1 METPKHWTNTTVGAI
16 CTLTNGMTF
25 KSSEWRTAG
34 LPIIR
39 IQNLNNSEATFNYY
53 EGSVED
59 RFRVSPGDLLFAW
72 SGTPGTSFGAHIW
85 QGPEAVL
92 NQHIFKVTFDR
103 KLIDPDYLCY
113 AINQT
118 LEEQTSNAH
127 GGVGLRH
134 VTKKAF
140 SDTRLPLPPYEEQKR
155 LAKEIRKLRAQS
167 AKSRNALKLLI
178 ASKSKARESFLEAAF
193 AGDLTRDW
201 QTQESLSEPVE
212 LLLSRVG
219 TPKQA
224 QGGREATSRVVAG
237 RSGVSINIPDVP
249 LPNRW
254 AWVSLLRIARQETG
268 HTPSRRN
275 PEYWG
280 GTINWLGIKDA
291 NAYHGKIINNTLQK
305 ITEAGLQNSSAR
317 LLPAGTVCLSRTA
330 SVGYVTILGETM
342 ATSQDFATWTCSDA
356 ILPEYLMYA
365 LMSEGQSIRRF
376 GEGSVHTTIYFPE
389 IRAFHIRLAP
399 IDEQAAIVSR
409 IKLAFSKLDQVVAEA
424 EKAMQLF
431 QQLDNQI
438 MEYAFKGKLTKS
450 EAGDGSAVEQ
460 LSQLR
465 PPIVIREVT
474 APSRTRNKES
484 TDMAKS
490 LLQVLSEANDWLPA
504 QEVFQRCGIGNGADM
519 EKIEQIFAELR
530 SLDQEK
536 KLLAEPIL
544 DSNGRKI
551 QDRLRLVG

>member
-1 METPKHWTNTTVGAI
+1 MMTPKHWTNTTVGAI
-16 CTLTNGMTF
+16 CTLTNGMSF
-25 KSSEWRTAG
+25 KSSEWRTSG
-34 LPIIR
+34 LPIVR
-39 IQNLNNSEATFNYY
+39 IQNLNNRTAPFNYY
-53 EGSVED
+53 EGPIDD
-59 RFRVSPGDLLFAW
+59 RFRIVEGDLLFAW

-155 LAKEIRKLRAQS
+155 LAKKIRKLRAQS
-167 AKSRNALKLLI
+167 AKSQNALKLILESR
-178 ASKSKARESFLEAAF
+178 SKVRESFLEAAF
-193 AGDLTRDW
+193 AGDLTREW
-201 QTQESLSEPVE
+201 QTEGSLSESVE
-212 LLLSRVG
+212 QLLSRVEA
-219 TPKQA
+219 PKQT
-224 QGGREATSRVVAG
+224 QGGREATSRIVPG
-237 RSGVSINIPDVP
+237 RSGISINIPDVP

-254 AWVSLLRIARQETG
+254 KWVSLMRVARQETG
-268 HTPSRRN
+268 HTPSRRI

-280 GTINWLGIKDA
+280 GTVNWLGIKDA
-291 NAYHGKIINNTLQK
+291 NAYHGKVIKSTLQK

-342 ATSQDFATWTCSDA
+342 ATSQDFATWTCTDA
-356 ILPEYLMYA
+356 LLPEYLMYA
-365 LMSEGQSIRRF
+365 LMSEGHSIRRF

-399 IDEQAAIVSR
+399 IEEQAAIASR
-409 IKLAFSKLDQVVAEA
+409 IKSAFSKLDQVLAEA
-424 EKAMQLF
+424 EKAMTLF
-431 QQLDNQI
+431 QQLDDQI
-438 MEYAFKGKLTKS
+438 MEYAFKGRLTKL
-450 EAGDGSAVEQ
+450 EVGDGSAVEQ
-460 LSQLR
+460 LSKLR
-465 PPIVIREVT
+465 PPTVTREIA
-474 APSRTRNKES
+474 APSRSRNKES

-490 LLQVLSEANDWLPA
+490 LLQVLSEADDWLPA

-519 EKIEQIFAELR
+519 EKIEQIFSELR
-530 SLDQEK
+530 SLDQDK